1 VRDVLDGEQTPAAFE
16 PRLATTGYVVDS
28 LQTALYVGL
37 TAESAEAAIVDAVNR
52 GGDTD
57 TVGAITGAL
66 AGARF
71 GMGAIPDRW
80 TDEIDEADR
89 LRQLARRLS
98 TVQIQPLEQEH
109 TLPDTDSLVTE

>member
-1 VRDVLDGEQTPAAFE
+1 
-16 PRLATTGYVVDS
+16 
-28 LQTALYVGL
+28 
-37 TAESAEAAIVDAVNR
+37 
-52 GGDTD
+52 
-57 TVGAITGAL
+57 
-66 AGARF
+66 
-71 GMGAIPDRW
+71 MGAIPDRW